1 MIKNKNDSPRNKIF
15 DILREIFQEKT
26 LSKFSNDFIN
36 SLQINENYYYLNII
50 VKDGEYYYRGYP
62 RGNFLKIISKVI
74 SLWNEKKSFPIHF
87 FKIIGLKDETNN
99 TIESLNVHS
108 RIINQAINY
117 IQQESK
123 IKKINL
129 KKIIF

>member
-15 DILREIFQEKT
+15 EILREIFLEDSLLKYPE
-26 LSKFSNDFIN
+26 DFIN

-50 VKDGEYYYRGYP
+50 IKDGEYYYRGYP
-62 RGNFLKIISKVI
+62 RGNFLKIISKII

-108 RIINQAINY
+108 RIITQAINY
-117 IQQESK
+117 IQQDSK
-123 IKKINL
+123 KKIFL
-129 KKIIF
+129 YKI